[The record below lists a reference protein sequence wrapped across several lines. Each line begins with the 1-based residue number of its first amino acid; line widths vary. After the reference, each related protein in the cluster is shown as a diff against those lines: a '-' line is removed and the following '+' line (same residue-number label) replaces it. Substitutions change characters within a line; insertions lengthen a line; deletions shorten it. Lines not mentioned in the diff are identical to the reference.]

1 MKLVAAASWG
11 WGWCRSCI
19 AAASCWSS
27 GTAAGLLA
35 CMQTGQKAFSLRSWC
50 TGWSSIASWSCIAAA
65 SCRCCTRCWSWSCT
79 RCRSCIAAAFYWSGC
94 TAASLLASVQAGQ
107 EAFSLRSWCTS
118 WSCIASRCWCW
129 FACCYCSAAASCL
142 ACVQTSQQSF
152 SLRGWCTGRS
162 CIANRCWCWC
172 WCTASSRSTAAIL
185 LAAENTSRSTRRG
198 RDRTSNNRQSNNQS
212 THSKFSNNKKGYT
225 AARVVHSMAAYS
237 LLRVGRSNAARPSM
251 STRVSSIQVSPQNR
265 FGEPRP

>member
-1 MKLVAAASWG
+1 MELKLVAAASWC

-35 CMQTGQKAFSLRSWC
+35 CVQAGQKAFSLRSWC
-50 TGWSSIASWSCIAAA
+50 TGWS
-65 SCRCCTRCWSWSCT
+65 
-79 RCRSCIAAAFYWSGC
+79 
-94 TAASLLASVQAGQ
+94 
-107 EAFSLRSWCTS
+107 
-118 WSCIASRCWCW
+118 CIASRCWCR

-142 ACVQTSQQSF
+142 ACVQASQQSF

-162 CIANRCWCWC
+162 CIANRCWCRC

-212 THSKFSNNKKGYT
+212 THSKFSNNKKGST
-225 AARVVHSMAAYS
+225 TSRVVHSMAAYS

-251 STRVSSIQVSPQNR
+251 STRVPSL
-265 FGEPRP
+265 

>member
-1 MKLVAAASWG
+1 MKLKLVAAASWC

-35 CMQTGQKAFSLRSWC
+35 CMQAGQEAFSLGRC
-50 TGWSSIASWSCIAAA
+50 TSWSCIASRSRIAAA

-79 RCRSCIAAAFYWSGC
+79 RCWSCFAAAFCWSGC
-94 TAASLLASVQAGQ
+94 SAASLLASVQSGQ
-107 EAFSLRSWCTS
+107 EAFSLRCWSTGR
-118 WSCIASRCWCW
+118 SCIANRSWCW

-142 ACVQTSQQSF
+142 ACMQASQQAF
-152 SLRGWCTGRS
+152 SLGGWCTGRS

-172 WCTASSRSTAAIL
+172 TAISGSTAAIL

-225 AARVVHSMAAYS
+225 ASRVVHSMAAYS

-251 STRVSSIQVSPQNR
+251 STRDPSLQVSP
-265 FGEPRP
+265 